1 MINYNI
7 PRLFR
12 SREFNQAFHD
22 LFSDSGPMTYIIRNY
37 PLMPAKGGTKWPIY
51 KDTTYLVHVINTAYI
66 GGLILE
72 NKLKERNV
80 KLDNYREYIK
90 LFFASAILHDFNKLV
105 PDNIWMPRDYLELL
119 NNKKQAILKIY
130 SPYIRD
136 DENIFKEIEYI
147 ILNVENQSKDIVNN
161 FNIEDDKK
169 KILILL
175 ADTISDGDKISSK
188 MSLELDDFSIGH
200 TILNDLKNNG
210 MINVSIIEFQ
220 PAHQSLLRNY
230 IIRYTC
236 DYFKEDAIIKSPNW
250 IILNREI
257 GNEEKIKL
265 KAYLIGKLK
274 PLTSDYNKIATNYR
288 PSSNQINTTFADE
301 INVTPEFLTVF
312 MNLWGSALLLY
323 QKLDRL
329 NQAFHISDMFK
340 LWGFDVSKDGKI
352 KYIEDNDNAI
362 DEDISLK
369 SAYVKTAILRRIELD
384 KGTGINIEDEI
395 QLLQDSG
402 IDVKA
407 IDAITFKTIISAAYS
422 YINKEHIKSTFQ
434 ETITRVSAMLNR
446 NAIKRDDS
454 SVYSSLIDRI
464 LSDEIVINKDI
475 RGKEENCIQCREY
488 FNNMNLTRIN
498 SFGINATSGTGLK
511 VSVLEYSDMYNGKI
525 CSLCN
530 LENKIR
536 TENYSKTS
544 TLCVQTYIGDYI
556 PFIDIGDILQ
566 NYENLRIANNSE
578 ESYKD
583 VSQSYLIRLSNNL
596 SIPIINYHN
605 ITFLDIGDKDSRKNN
620 DPRKNIISQF
630 YFLRNLIKIISETGI
645 KLKIS
650 TMFESEDTFYYTF
663 KWESAPSWVRD
674 YGLDEL
680 RIDQI
685 IYAQYFLDM
694 LGKLAQLDRG
704 YRDIPSVISKLEQ
717 QKMNIYQII
726 WNSVTKK
733 PSLMFRIGEI
743 MSSIK
748 QFEVVNIEEKER
760 RGMEEL
766 VDISLPIDKYAKMSS
781 NSDYSWIIRTA
792 FTVYERNRRD
802 KKGKIN
808 NDKLDIE
815 QKIAGILSET
825 ANRRNDQPSKEVQE
839 ACLNFAHK
847 FMEIIENTYNGMPS
861 QSIKRDIIAQFA
873 LLYNIAKWNKIKEY
887 ASRKNNE
894 VKE

>member
-7 PRLFR
+7 PKLFK
-12 SREFNQAFHD
+12 SKEFNQAFHD

-37 PLMPAKGGTKWPIY
+37 PLMPAKGGTKWPQY
-51 KDTTYLVHVINTAYI
+51 KDTTYMVHVINTAYI

-80 KLDNYREYIK
+80 KLENYTEYIK
-90 LFFASAILHDFNKLV
+90 LFFASAILHDFNKLM
-105 PDNIWMPRDYLELL
+105 PNNIWMPRDYLELL

-130 SPYIRD
+130 SPYIRG
-136 DENIFKEIEYI
+136 DENIFEEIEYI

-161 FNIEDDKK
+161 FNIEEDKK
-169 KILILL
+169 KILMLL

-188 MSLELDDFSIGH
+188 MSLESDDFSIGY
-200 TILNDLKNNG
+200 TILDDLKNNG
-210 MINVSIIEFQ
+210 LVNVSIMDFQ

-230 IIRYTC
+230 IMRYTC
-236 DYFKEDAIIKSPNW
+236 DYFKDDAIIKSPNW

-265 KAYLIGKLK
+265 KAYLIDKLK
-274 PLTSDYNKIATNYR
+274 PLTSDYNKIASNYR

-301 INVTPEFLTVF
+301 INVTPEFLIVF

-323 QKLDRL
+323 QKLDKL

-352 KYIEDNDNAI
+352 KYVEDNDNAI
-362 DEDISLK
+362 DEDINLK
-369 SAYVKTAILRRIELD
+369 STYVKTAILRRIELD
-384 KGTGINIEDEI
+384 NVTSVNIENEI

-407 IDAITFKTIISAAYS
+407 IDTITFKTIISAAYC

-434 ETITRVSAMLNR
+434 DTITRVSSILNQ
-446 NAIKRDDS
+446 NAVKRDDS
-454 SVYSSLIDRI
+454 SIYSSLIDRI
-464 LSDEIVINKDI
+464 LSDEIIINKDI
-475 RGKEENCIQCREY
+475 RGKEENCIQCGEY

-511 VSVLEYSDMYNGKI
+511 VSVLEYSDRYNGKI
-525 CSLCN
+525 CSLCT

-536 TENYSKTS
+536 TQNYSKTS
-544 TLCVQTYIGDYI
+544 TLCIQTYIGDYI
-556 PFIDIGDILQ
+556 PFIDISDILQ
-566 NYENLRIANNSE
+566 NYESLRVANNSE
-578 ESYKD
+578 ESYKGI
-583 VSQSYLIRLSNNL
+583 SQNYLIKLSNKL

-605 ITFLDIGDKDSRKNN
+605 ITFLDIGDKD
-620 DPRKNIISQF
+620 PRKSIISQF
-630 YFLRNLIKIISETGI
+630 YFLRDLIKIISETGI

-663 KWESAPSWVRD
+663 KWESAPSWIRD

-704 YRDIPSVISKLEQ
+704 YKDIPSVISKLEQ

-726 WNSVTKK
+726 WNSATKK

-743 MSSIK
+743 MRNIK
-748 QFEVVNIEEKER
+748 QFEVVNIEERER
-760 RGMEEL
+760 EDMEEL
-766 VDISLPIDKYAKMSS
+766 VDISLPIDKNAKMKS

-792 FTVYERNRRD
+792 FTVYERNSRD

-815 QKIAGILSET
+815 QKIAGILNET
-825 ANRRNDQPSKEVQE
+825 ANRRNCQSSKEVQD
-839 ACLNFAHK
+839 ACLSFAQK
-847 FMEIIENTYNGMPS
+847 FMEIMESTYNGMPS

-873 LLYNIAKWNKIKEY
+873 LLYNIEKWNKIKEY